1 MKRTAYPA
9 CCVALTICLFTAT
22 WAEEAVPGL
31 SPAAQTVL
39 KQARQLLD
47 QNDVSNAV
55 ILLESQRDAI
65 DKDKEYAATFA
76 RAYQLQF
83 EKLQADGKL
92 AQAAQVW
99 EKLSKLPASA
109 SVKETRNN
117 PVEKNPV
124 FVVHQ
129 QTPQQPGQDH
139 LTAAQQAFEQGEFEK
154 ACHCYERSKLCG
166 QELSQE
172 LKEQF
177 AYCKLYA
184 IARQLNDAQGQPGAA
199 RPQMERE
206 VRAALELAPR
216 LEFGRELLQ
225 RLQIE
230 PKRINTRVKHL
241 QNKEQGWS
249 VCETE
254 HFRVFHTDSQL
265 GEQVAEIA
273 ETTRAAVIRR
283 WLGHDVEWRQPCQI
297 YVHPNADSYHRQ
309 SGMPAT
315 APGHSDYDAD
325 KNDASNIHY
334 RRVFVRADHAHML
347 SAILPHEVTHVVLNG
362 QFGRR
367 LLPRW
372 ADEGLAVLSEPYSRI
387 GMHLEPLPAAY
398 RENRALSLQEL
409 LTIEDYP
416 QDRSKVASFYGQSV
430 CLVEYLCQ
438 LKSPRAFVNFMRD
451 ANNQSFPAALQQ
463 HYGMTMEALE
473 AQLQQWICVQ
483 QMPTLM
489 KQTQAIR

>member
-1 MKRTAYPA
+1 MNRTAYPA
-9 CCVALTICLFTAT
+9 CCAALIFCLYTAIS
-22 WAEEAVPGL
+22 AEEALPGL

-47 QNDVSNAV
+47 QNDPSNAI
-55 ILLESQRDAI
+55 ILLESQRDSVN
-65 DKDKEYAATFA
+65 KDKEYAATVA
-76 RAYQLQF
+76 SAYQLQF
-83 EKLQADGKL
+83 EKLQAEGKL

-99 EKLSKLPASA
+99 EKLSKMPANA
-109 SVKETRNN
+109 TVKEASTFPLKKKPVVVVQQNAAPPTR
-117 PVEKNPV
+117 
-124 FVVHQ
+124 
-129 QTPQQPGQDH
+129 QDH
-139 LTAAQQAFEQGEFEK
+139 LVAAQQAFEQGQFEK
-154 ACHCYERSKLCG
+154 ACQCFERSKESG

-172 LKEQF
+172 IKEQF

-184 IARQLNDAQGQPGAA
+184 IARQLNEVQGQPGAA

-216 LEFGRELLQ
+216 LEFGKELLQ
-225 RLQIE
+225 RLQVE
-230 PKRINTRVKHL
+230 PKRISTRVKHL
-241 QNKEQGWS
+241 LTKEQGWS

-254 HFRVFHTDSQL
+254 HFRVYHTDPKL

-273 ETTRAAVIRR
+273 ETTRTAVIRR
-283 WLGHDVEWRQPCQI
+283 WLGQDVEWRQPCQI
-297 YVHPNADSYHRQ
+297 YVHPSADSYHRQ

-325 KNDASNIHY
+325 KNDASVIHY

-362 QFGRR
+362 QFGRK

-387 GMHLEPLPAAY
+387 GMHLDPLPQAY
-398 RENRALSLQEL
+398 RENKALSLQEL
-409 LTIEDYP
+409 LTLEDYP

-438 LKSPRAFVNFMRD
+438 LKSPREFVNFMRD
-451 ANNQSFPAALQQ
+451 VNSVGFPVALQQ
-463 HYGMTMEALE
+463 HYGMTMQALE
-473 AQLQQWICVQ
+473 SQLQQWICVQ